1 MDMDDYKIEDF
12 NERRVKRKANLNKIN
27 ELYESLKKM
36 IKI

>member
-12 NERRVKRKANLNKIN
+12 NERRVKRKVNLNKIN